1 MHRGS
6 GIYEIVS
13 RSGGKRYVGSAVN
26 LPRRWDEHRSLLA
39 RNRHHSPHLQYA
51 WAKYGAGDF
60 EFRVLVVCD
69 RSMLLTY
76 EQTALDAL
84 RPEYNVLRVAG
95 SSLGRRFSDETK
107 AKIAAKA
114 KGRKRSA
121 ESLAKYSATVTGRK
135 LAPEHAAKL
144 IGNKH
149 ALGVRHSDEW
159 KAAASARLLAGAKQ
173 PKSPEHRAKLSAAL
187 RGRKATPEARA
198 NQAAAQLGKTRG
210 PYRKAK

>member
-6 GIYEIVS
+6 GIYEIVN

-26 LPRRWDEHRSLLA
+26 LQRRWDEHRSLLA
-39 RNRHHSPHLQYA
+39 RNRHHSPHLQSA
-51 WAKYGAGDF
+51 WAKHGAEDF

-69 RSMLLTY
+69 RPMLLTY
-76 EQTALDAL
+76 EQAALDAL
-84 RPEYNVLRVAG
+84 SPEYNVQRVAG
-95 SSLGRRFSDETK
+95 SSLGRKHSDETK

-114 KGRKRSA
+114 QGRTFSA
-121 ESLAKYSATVTGRK
+121 ESLAKRSATVTGRK

-144 IGNKH
+144 VGNKH
-149 ALGVRHSDEW
+149 ALGHRHSDEW
-159 KAAASARLLAGAKQ
+159 KAAISALNTGVAR
-173 PKSPEHRAKLSAAL
+173 PKSLEHRAKIAAAL

-210 PYRKAK
+210 PYRKAT